1 MENINNIDKIMNDI
15 DNILNKIDNKIDND
29 EDILGIADY
38 FFGDVLYNM
47 TTVDLI
53 IKEHTDYTVAI
64 TWLCD
69 RGYEKECKMYAY
81 ILNHYYPGTF
91 DKMMNDLIEKEE
103 YEKCAS
109 LQKYKNITKIN

>member
-1 MENINNIDKIMNDI
+1 MENINNIDKIINDI
-15 DNILNKIDNKIDND
+15 DNILNKYDNE
-29 EDILGIADY
+29 EDILAIADY
-38 FFGDVLYNM
+38 FFADVLYNM

-81 ILNHYYPGTF
+81 ILNHYYPGVF
-91 DKMMNDLIEKEE
+91 DDMMNILIRKEE

-109 LQKYKNITKIN
+109 LQKYKDINILPMF